1 MKQNFIKTFD
11 SDVATL
17 LLKSGFV
24 KVENNE
30 PNTYTF
36 INDQSLK
43 FDGSI
48 DMSKITFTN
57 KICFWDKLNCVI
69 TSSFDGVFII
79 PFFKE
84 GRYVE

>member
-36 INDQSLK
+36 INDKSLK

-57 KICFWDKLNCVI
+57 KICF
-69 TSSFDGVFII
+69 
-79 PFFKE
+79 
-84 GRYVE
+84 

>member
-43 FDGSI
+43 FDNSI
-48 DMSKITFTN
+48 DASKIKLTN
-57 KICFWDKLNCVI
+57 ML
-69 TSSFDGVFII
+69 
-79 PFFKE
+79 
-84 GRYVE
+84 YV

>member
-1 MKQNFIKTFD
+1 MKQNFIITYD
-11 SDVATL
+11 SNTADL
-17 LLKSGFV
+17 LAKLGFT

-57 KICFWDKLNCVI
+57 KICF
-69 TSSFDGVFII
+69 
-79 PFFKE
+79 
-84 GRYVE
+84 